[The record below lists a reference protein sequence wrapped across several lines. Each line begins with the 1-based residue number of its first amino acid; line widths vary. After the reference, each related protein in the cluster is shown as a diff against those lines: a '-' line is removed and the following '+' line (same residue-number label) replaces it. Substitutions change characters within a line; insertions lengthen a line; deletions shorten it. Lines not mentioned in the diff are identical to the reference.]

1 MFKDK
6 FGRIALSTNEIFSGL
21 YSGRISD
28 LSSVVFENEQELNRF
43 MSAVKENYD
52 RTESPTSYTNLEIS
66 IEEFD
71 QLNQKNWFMPDE
83 YKNMD
88 IEAYL
93 VHVCPK
99 QNYQRLIEELQEFK
113 SRNMLNLLRW
123 LKYFVDTCRKNNV
136 IWGVG
141 RGSSVSSYVLYL
153 LGIHKIDSIKYKLD
167 YREFLR

>member
-1 MFKDK
+1 MRKNNFGELVLDEDELFNLIMKD
-6 FGRIALSTNEIFSGL
+6 
-21 YSGRISD
+21 
-28 LSSVVFENEQELNRF
+28 V
-43 MSAVKENYD
+43 
-52 RTESPTSYTNLEIS
+52 S
-66 IEEFD
+66 IESLNNLVVDSTVDRSMLSRYIDSKIFESWKTPESNETAIEDFD
-71 QLNQKNWFMPDE
+71 QKNQSQWFMPDE

-99 QNYQRLIEELQEFK
+99 QNYQRLIEELQEFR

>member
-1 MFKDK
+1 MRKNNFGELVLDEDELFNLIMKD
-6 FGRIALSTNEIFSGL
+6 
-21 YSGRISD
+21 
-28 LSSVVFENEQELNRF
+28 V
-43 MSAVKENYD
+43 
-52 RTESPTSYTNLEIS
+52 S
-66 IEEFD
+66 IESLNNLVVDSTVDRSMLSRYVDSKIFESWKTPESNETAIEDFD
-71 QLNQKNWFMPDE
+71 QKNQSQWFMPDE

>member
-1 MFKDK
+1 MRKNNFGELVLDEDELFNLIMKD
-6 FGRIALSTNEIFSGL
+6 
-21 YSGRISD
+21 
-28 LSSVVFENEQELNRF
+28 V
-43 MSAVKENYD
+43 
-52 RTESPTSYTNLEIS
+52 S
-66 IEEFD
+66 IESMNNLVVDSTVDRSMLSRYIDSKIFDSWKTPESNETAIEDFD
-71 QLNQKNWFMPDE
+71 QKNQSQWFMPDE

>member
-1 MFKDK
+1 MRKNNFGELVLDEDELFNLIMKD
-6 FGRIALSTNEIFSGL
+6 
-21 YSGRISD
+21 
-28 LSSVVFENEQELNRF
+28 V
-43 MSAVKENYD
+43 
-52 RTESPTSYTNLEIS
+52 S
-66 IEEFD
+66 IESLNNLVVDSTVDRSMLSRYIDSKIFESWKTPESNETAIEDFD
-71 QLNQKNWFMPDE
+71 QKNQSQWFMPDE

-93 VHVCPK
+93 VYVCPK
-99 QNYQRLIEELQEFK
+99 QNYQRLIEELQEFR